1 MQRVKEEHKASLK
14 EKFQFVFERNTDYE
28 TPLERIYTK
37 LYITGGESQG
47 VNDEH
52 EVWQIEKRSWGKK
65 ATDTP
70 INCNDLFKPLP
81 GKDRPIRTVMT
92 KGIAG
97 IGKTVSVHKFILD
110 WAEGKA
116 NQDVDFVFV
125 LPFRELN
132 LIKDDQ

>member
-81 GKDRPIRTVMT
+81 GTPT
-92 KGIAG
+92 
-97 IGKTVSVHKFILD
+97 HQ
-110 WAEGKA
+110 
-116 NQDVDFVFV
+116 NC
-125 LPFRELN
+125 N
-132 LIKDDQ
+132 DQRHRWNRKNGLGA